1 MSKTKARSILYRLI
15 ESGQLIHKALLVPLL
30 ERGLEPGDDAV
41 LFMLHDTLGA
51 SEEALAEEIGIPFEA
66 LMPRLERLMERD
78 LISRQAIGADLSP
91 GLALTERGERIRE
104 VLAAPGLSWKKP
116 LPATSATRNARS
128 SASSWDVSWSC
139 CGSRAHA
146 LVLRQVQDEG
156 SLCKGPHPLKP
167 HGEPVEPGGEA
178 TTPPSAPTACRSAS

>member
-104 VLAAPGLSWKKP
+104 VLAAAWTELEE
-116 LPATSATRNARS
+116 
-128 SASSWDVSWSC
+128 
-139 CGSRAHA
+139 A
-146 LVLRQVQDEG
+146 LVGDLSHKERKKLRKQLG
-156 SLCKGPHPLKP
+156 RF
-167 HGEPVEPGGEA
+167 VELL
-178 TTPPSAPTACRSAS
+178 RL